1 MSKRRLSEQQQRRIT
16 QRQRHQRAQ
25 ARGEGTAGNGEDV
38 PQTGLVIAQFGRLIL
53 VASPPFNADSR
64 LVRCHVRASL
74 RDIAAG
80 DEVVWQEGESGAAV
94 ITAVMP
100 RRTALQRPDPRQKL
114 RTVAANIDTVLIVIA
129 PLPEPHRGLLDRYL
143 VVTENLHMTPVIV
156 INKSDLADADHAIH
170 AIARDYQALGY
181 DVLSVS
187 AETGDGIAELGAHLV
202 DQTCVLVGQS
212 GVGKSSLLNCLVP
225 DARVAVGELSEGEA
239 KGTHTTTTS
248 RLFFLNGGGRLIDS
262 PGIRE
267 FAVTHLNDDEI
278 AWGMVDIRP
287 LLGHCRFRDCR
298 HLEEPECAIKEA
310 AESGIISLERM
321 ASFRHMTDTQDSRN
335 TSHDH
340 DRD

>member
-16 QRQRHQRAQ
+16 QRHRQQRAQ
-25 ARGEGTAGNGEDV
+25 AQGGAGTGEDA
-38 PQTGLVIAQFGRLIL
+38 PQSGLVIAQFGRLVL
-53 VASPPFNADSR
+53 VASSPFSAESR
-64 LVRCHVRASL
+64 LIRCHVRASL

-100 RRTALQRPDPRQKL
+100 RRTALQRPDSRQKL

-143 VVTENLHMTPVIV
+143 VVTENLRMTPVIL
-156 INKSDLADADHAIH
+156 INKSDLAGIDDPVHAIT
-170 AIARDYQALGY
+170 RDYRALGY

-187 AETGDGIAELGAHLV
+187 AETGDGVAELGAFLV
-202 DQTCVLVGQS
+202 DRTCVLVGQS

-225 DARVAVGELSEGEA
+225 DAGAAVGELSEGEA

-248 RLFFLNGGGRLIDS
+248 RLFFLNSGGRLIDS

-267 FAVTHLNDDEI
+267 FAVTHLSDDEI

-310 AESGIISLERM
+310 AESGIISPERM
-321 ASFRHMTDTQDSRN
+321 ASFRHMTDTQDTRD
-335 TSHDH
+335 TPHDH

>member
-1 MSKRRLSEQQQRRIT
+1 MAKRRLSEQQQRRIR
-16 QRQRHQRAQ
+16 QRQRDQRAQ
-25 ARGEGTAGNGEDV
+25 ARGAQSPADV
-38 PQTGLVIAQFGRLIL
+38 ERSPRTGLVIAQFGRLVL
-53 VASPPFNADSR
+53 VANPPFGADST

-100 RRTALQRPDPRQKL
+100 RRTALQRPDARQKL

-143 VVTENLHMTPVIV
+143 VVTEHLRMRAVIV
-156 INKSDLADADHAIH
+156 INKSDLADADSDVHG
-170 AIARDYQALGY
+170 IATDYRHLGY

-187 AETGDGIAELGAHLV
+187 AETGSGIAGLSRHIT

-212 GVGKSSLLNCLVP
+212 GVGKSSLLNRLIP
-225 DARVAVGELSEGEA
+225 EAGAAVGDLSEGEA

-248 RLFFLNGGGRLIDS
+248 RLFFLDNGSRLIDS

-267 FAVTHLNDDEI
+267 FAVTHLSDEEI
-278 AWGMVDIRP
+278 ARGMIEIRP

-310 AESGIISLERM
+310 AESGIISPERM
-321 ASFRHMTDTQDSRN
+321 ASFRHMTDTQDLRS
-335 TSHDH
+335 TLP
-340 DRD
+340 